1 MNNRIKTFLD
11 DVCIHINCKAVH
23 SDIREELTQ
32 HINDLKDEYIKQ
44 GYDEEKALESA
55 VLAMG
60 NCDEIGIRLNKQ
72 HKPQAEWSLLVLTFL
87 IAAFGCAIIYVS
99 SNFDKQAV
107 HFSRYLFYAVI
118 GIGAMLSLYFFDYTK
133 LKKYAFPMYISAMSL
148 LIITSFIGVSVNGAK
163 RWIVIGPFS
172 ISSASFASVLFIIS
186 FIGFLEKYKG
196 EKVLGIVKLIGLGFI
211 SFLPIMAQ
219 PNLSVV
225 FIMTITYAIVLFKAI
240 SKNHFSGNKK
250 IQLLSLSGLGL
261 AGVLVSVFFVFST
274 KYRIARIFG
283 AFSRGQHDPG
293 GSGWQQVMVD
303 KWLFSSK
310 LFGRTSEIAEGSL
323 EFTLPGLTS
332 DYVLVNIIASF
343 GWIVGIALVLIISIF
358 IIRLFVTTKK
368 VKSGFGYYL
377 SLSACTLISAQ
388 FIISILLNFN
398 LFRFIGVD
406 MPFVS
411 YGGSGYI
418 VCMALVGIILS
429 VWRRN
434 NLISYKTEENAAITS
449 SKNII
454 NFTDGKLV
462 IDFKAWK

>member
-1 MNNRIKTFLD
+1 MNNKVKTFLD
-11 DVCIHINCKAVH
+11 DVCIHINCKTVH
-23 SDIREELTQ
+23 KDIREELTQ
-32 HINDLKDEYIKQ
+32 HIVDLQDDYIKQ
-44 GYDEEKALESA
+44 GYDEEKALDSA
-55 VLAMG
+55 ILAMG
-60 NCDEIGIRLNKQ
+60 NSDEIGIKLNKQ
-72 HKPQAEWSLLVLTFL
+72 HKPQTEWSLLVLTFL
-87 IAAFGCAIIYVS
+87 IAAFGCAIMYAGS
-99 SNFDKQAV
+99 HFDRQVV
-107 HFSRYLFYAVI
+107 HFYRYLIYAAI
-118 GIGAMLSLYFFDYTK
+118 GIGVMLGLYFFDYTK
-133 LKKYAFPMYISAMSL
+133 LKKYAIPIYVSAMSL

-163 RWIVIGPFS
+163 RWVVIGPFS

-186 FIGFLEKYKG
+186 FIGFLEKYRG

-211 SFLPIMAQ
+211 SFLPIMVQ

-225 FIMTITYAIVLFKAI
+225 FIMSITYTVVLFKAI

-250 IQLLSLSGLGL
+250 IQLLLLSGLGL
-261 AGVLVSVFFVFST
+261 TGILVIVFFVLSSP
-274 KYRIARIFG
+274 YRIARVFG

-310 LFGRTSEIAEGSL
+310 LLGRTSEIAEGSL

-343 GWIVGIALVLIISIF
+343 GWIVGITLVLIISIF

-398 LFRFIGVD
+398 LFHFIGVD

-411 YGGSGYI
+411 YSGSGYI

-434 NLISYKTEENAAITS
+434 NLISYNEKMEMNQS
-449 SKNII
+449 LQKGII
-454 NFTDGKLV
+454 SFDDGKLI
-462 IDFKAWK
+462 IDFKALR

>member
-1 MNNRIKTFLD
+1 MNNKVKTFLD
-11 DVCIHINCKAVH
+11 DVCIHINYKAVH

-32 HINDLKDEYIKQ
+32 HIHDLKDDYIKQ
-44 GYDEEKALESA
+44 GYDEEKALDSA
-55 VLAMG
+55 ILAMG
-60 NCDEIGIRLNKQ
+60 NSDEIGTRLNKQ
-72 HKPQAEWSLLVLTFL
+72 HKPQTEWSLLVLTFL

-99 SNFDKQAV
+99 NNFDKQAV
-107 HFSRYLFYAVI
+107 HFSRYLIYAII
-118 GIGAMLSLYFFDYTK
+118 GIGAMLGLYFFDYTK
-133 LKKYAFPMYISAMSL
+133 LKKHAFPVYISAMSL
-148 LIITSFIGVSVNGAK
+148 LIITSFIGVTVNGAK
-163 RWIVIGPFS
+163 RWIAVGPFS

-186 FIGFLEKYKG
+186 FIGFLEKYRG
-196 EKVLGIVKLIGLGFI
+196 EKALGIVKLIGLGLV
-211 SFLPIMAQ
+211 SFLPIIVQ
-219 PNLSVV
+219 PNLSVA
-225 FIMTITYAIVLFKAI
+225 FIMIITYAIILFKAI

-261 AGVLVSVFFVFST
+261 AGILVNVFFVLSSP
-274 KYRIARIFG
+274 YRLERIFR
-283 AFSRGQHDPG
+283 FLSRGQHDPK
-293 GSGWQQVMVD
+293 GSGWQQVMAD

-332 DYVLVNIIASF
+332 EYVLVNIIASF
-343 GWIVGIALVLIISIF
+343 GWIVGIALILLIATF
-358 IIRLFVTTKK
+358 IIRLYVTTKK

-388 FIISILLNFN
+388 FIISILLNFS
-398 LFRFIGVD
+398 LFPLIGID

-418 VCMALVGIILS
+418 VSMALVGIILS

-434 NLISYKTEENAAITS
+434 NLISYKVETIAPITP

-454 NFTDGKLV
+454 SFTDGKLV